1 MPNIKIREQ
10 EAVSLAAF
18 DITEN
23 TVLVPMLYARSY
35 ETSTDENTNAT
46 EVIYT
51 DTEAVSRLFTSANA
65 FRG

>member
-10 EAVSLAAF
+10 EAVQLAAF

-35 ETSTDENTNAT
+35 DTTSEGDVVYSVTPE
-46 EVIYT
+46 
-51 DTEAVSRLFTSANA
+51 SKLFTSADY
-65 FRG
+65 FRV